1 MREFFNNRN
10 YHPIFYAFG
19 AYVVLI
25 LGTLILSRQETD
37 ILTVAKILVPLC
49 ILITLLAAIWMRFM
63 PNLGENSPEIWGRL
77 ILGLFFWTAAEVTRT
92 IYFLQG
98 LGQGPFPSLADLL
111 WLLGYVPFIEALTI
125 RYQNFRTRPG
135 KSQFLNIIVFILA
148 LGIPLSYL
156 FSLPAILQWHDQQK
170 TLVWLAQ
177 LSYILA
183 NLAILPFVIL
193 ALLTFGR
200 GKLFKVWGLFAL
212 SLGLQ
217 AGTYFLLS
225 YLGRETPF
233 TGRMTA
239 IPTILSGLEHLLLGA
254 GIYGNWLLGQQVALV
269 SQLRLGFIGQEKEIP
284 QFLMNTDIE
293 GKILNLSSNFLQFT
307 NNSLPERYLGKSVLD
322 ALNLSRGEFND
333 LTHTCSQ
340 GGFIVNYD
348 VKVAAGQKA
357 PVPLLLTAVGALTA
371 HDYFGLDIALQ
382 LPNYSA
388 QAYPLDPESNAIVQE
403 ILRRTGQQTNESSAQ
418 LAEYFITHIRS
429 FYELVS
435 LSAGTFSIA
444 GMSNEINATATKNNW
459 PIRVNGQE
467 VTIEPGFSN
476 FDSAE
481 LLKALPVLFKIAEQ
495 YTIRATNARSVEEQ
509 TERIDQGLSKSILQT
524 AKYFGLR
531 QG

>member
-1 MREFFNNRN
+1 MRELYNNRS
-10 YHPIFYAFG
+10 YRPFFYAFG
-19 AYVVLI
+19 AYLALTVGALI
-25 LGTLILSRQETD
+25 LTRQESD
-37 ILTVAKILVPLC
+37 VLAVAKTLAMLSVLVA
-49 ILITLLAAIWMRFM
+49 LLAALWMRFM
-63 PNLGENSPEIWGRL
+63 PNQGENSPEIWGRL
-77 ILGLFFWTAAEVTRT
+77 IFGLAFWTTAET
-92 IYFLQG
+92 IRMIYYFRGQG
-98 LGQGPFPSLADLL
+98 EGPFPSLADLF
-111 WLLGYVPFIEALTI
+111 WLAGYVPFIEALTI
-125 RYQNFRTRPG
+125 RHQSFRTRPG
-135 KSQFLNIIVFILA
+135 KSRFLNIVFFILA
-148 LGIPLSYL
+148 LGIPLSYI
-156 FSLPAILQWHDQQK
+156 FSLPALLQWHDPQK
-170 TLVWLAQ
+170 SLAWLTQ

-212 SLGLQ
+212 GLGLQ

-225 YLGRETPF
+225 YLGREIPF
-233 TGRMTA
+233 TGRQAA
-239 IPTILSGLEHLLLGA
+239 IPTILSGLEHLILGA

-284 QFLMNTDIE
+284 QFLINTDIE
-293 GKILNLSSNFLQFT
+293 GKILNISANFLQFT

-322 ALNLSRGEFND
+322 ALNLSRSEFND
-333 LTHTCSQ
+333 LTNTCSR

-418 LAEYFITHIRS
+418 LTEYFITHIRS

-435 LSAGTFSIA
+435 LSAGTSSVA
-444 GMSNEINATATKNNW
+444 AMANEINAAATKNNW

-476 FDSAE
+476 FDNAE
-481 LLKALPVLFKIAEQ
+481 LLKALPVLFKIAQQ
-495 YTIRATNARSVEEQ
+495 YTTRATNARNVEEQ
-509 TERIDQGLSKSILQT
+509 TEKIDQGLSKSTLQT